1 MNNYL
6 NLNTYVSYNLWFFSL
21 QEEDY
26 ESVTKLK
33 DIINLPDKYVSI
45 ISFSR
50 FFQLEKKN
58 LPENFLS
65 YNRLKTDYITMKIQS
80 MRLSKAEPKNRGK
93 YWHYKMLYL
102 KKKLQQNYQKSK
114 ELYIPNPNE
123 FDYIEYMKN
132 NFCCLDGPTDER
144 FIKQLFF
151 PNSRFI
157 FIPMDPFYLTK
168 YSKYPRIFNYSNYFN
183 PSSDIYKKCYK
194 EKKKLNEK
202 EQYKLDKQII
212 IWSEVITLNL
222 FPNNLLE
229 IAQDIINNIL
239 NNNFYALHYR
249 HQGFNQQNEFK
260 SEYINFL
267 PNNKILYI
275 SSDSFH
281 IIIDS
286 IPKKYKI
293 KSLQDIDLTKYNIP
307 HKFTSLIEQII
318 CIKSDIFIGTN
329 FSTFTNQILNYRLHK
344 NIGFTEISKYIDNKK
359 NYIW

>member
-1 MNNYL
+1 
-6 NLNTYVSYNLWFFSL
+6 
-21 QEEDY
+21 
-26 ESVTKLK
+26 
-33 DIINLPDKYVSI
+33 
-45 ISFSR
+45 
-50 FFQLEKKN
+50 
-58 LPENFLS
+58 
-65 YNRLKTDYITMKIQS
+65 
-80 MRLSKAEPKNRGK
+80 
-93 YWHYKMLYL
+93 
-102 KKKLQQNYQKSK
+102 
-114 ELYIPNPNE
+114 
-123 FDYIEYMKN
+123 
-132 NFCCLDGPTDER
+132 
-144 FIKQLFF
+144 
-151 PNSRFI
+151 
-157 FIPMDPFYLTK
+157 
-168 YSKYPRIFNYSNYFN
+168 SKYPRIFNYSNYFN

-344 NIGFTEISKYIDNKK
+344 NIGFTEISKYID
-359 NYIW
+359 